1 MSETTPKDTDNTKK
15 VETTAFTVPEFTYDE
30 DMVDEILA
38 DLEETGDYRNIEIR
52 RGLKAS
58 FLKESKNM
66 MGTVLRISFR
76 FGNGDGPTLKI
87 PKENIILDETDEQPQ
102 PTEEDGKKSKKADG
116 QPQPLETILTNKL
129 KSCVRDFDAYEIKL
143 IAKIGLS
150 ALKNSVAYNE
160 NDEMSLERTLSELY
174 YMAYNQK
181 RYPKGRKE
189 QECIKLLPEY
199 EQLLLEYEKWRLER
213 ETYIQGYR
221 KYLSTENFN
230 TEEQKKLSDE
240 TTKEFIT
247 QKRIRLDEITTA
259 YKDFLKEDNSL
270 ANITL
275 INDSRFGEC
284 ICINEK
290 RNVFGEVLEYIGC
303 NKTVLQL
310 KKDLRDERYLI
321 TDNGNPYSCLIQT
334 QIAKELGV
342 RKVVKIPVKRIEA
355 IVKPIKEEIRTNILN
370 KKYVK

>member
-1 MSETTPKDTDNTKK
+1 MSEKSKKDTKNTRNIHYA
-15 VETTAFTVPEFTYDE
+15 EPSGWEYDE
-30 DMVDEILA
+30 DEVDEVLA

-52 RGLKAS
+52 RGLSATFLLEAKNHKDCVLHINFS
-58 FLKESKNM
+58 FGKGS
-66 MGTVLRISFR
+66 
-76 FGNGDGPTLKI
+76 GPTLDI
-87 PKENIILDETDEQPQ
+87 PKVDILDGDLEEILADE
-102 PTEEDGKKSKKADG
+102 
-116 QPQPLETILTNKL
+116 L
-129 KSCVRDFDAYEIKL
+129 KSCVRDFEANEIKL

-160 NDEMSLERTLSELY
+160 NDEMSSERTLSELY
-174 YMAYNQK
+174 YMAYNEK

-189 QECIKLLPEY
+189 QECIKFLPEY
-199 EQLLLEYEKWRLER
+199 EQLLLEYEKWRLEC
-213 ETYIQGYR
+213 EKHIQECR
-221 KYLSTENFN
+221 KQQSIENSN
-230 TEEQKKLSDE
+230 PEEAKKLEEYKQD
-240 TTKEFIT
+240 FIT

-270 ANITL
+270 ATITL

-290 RNVFGEVLEYIGC
+290 RDVFGKVLEYIGC

-310 KKDLRDERYLI
+310 KKDLRDERYLV

-370 KKYVK
+370 QKYVE